1 MKGTPKSAPAQTE
14 MQALSESFFRKLA
27 SSVPGILF
35 TYQLSA
41 DRRHHAFPYIS
52 DRVRDV
58 FGIEPVRLHGDAD
71 PMFALIA
78 PDDLDGIR

>member
-41 DRRHHAFPYIS
+41 DRRHHAFPDIS
-52 DRVRDV
+52 SH
-58 FGIEPVRLHGDAD
+58 P
-71 PMFALIA
+71 
-78 PDDLDGIR
+78 